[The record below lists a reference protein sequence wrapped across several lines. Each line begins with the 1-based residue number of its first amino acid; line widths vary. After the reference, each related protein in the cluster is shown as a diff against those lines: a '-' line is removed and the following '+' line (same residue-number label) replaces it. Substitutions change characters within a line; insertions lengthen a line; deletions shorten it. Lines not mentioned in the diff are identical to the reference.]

1 MVVYKKSKNNMM
13 KDFGLVS
20 IITPNFNCEKYIQ
33 ETIESVQAQTYSNW
47 EMLVVDDCSTD
58 NSLRILEEI
67 SEKDN
72 RVRILHNEHNLGAAV
87 SRNYGIR
94 EAKGKWIA
102 FLDSDDLWKS
112 DKLERQLEF
121 MVNNQ
126 YAASYTDSIYVDDS
140 GTPNGIRET
149 GPKKVGYNKL
159 LLFNFLSTCSVMYD
173 RDIVGLVQIPDLKKR
188 NDYAMWLKVAKQT
201 SFHLLNDSLTM
212 YRIRTAGSLSNKSGG
227 MMKRRSL
234 IKDHFVMFR
243 KNEGFSVVK
252 SYIFVAV
259 NIIGYVFKKIVYI
272 KKYTNSTKSL

>member
-1 MVVYKKSKNNMM
+1 M

-20 IITPNFNCEKYIQ
+20 IITPNYNCEKYIR
-33 ETIESVQAQTYSNW
+33 ETIESVQAQTYTNW
-47 EMLVVDDCSTD
+47 EMLVIDDCSTD
-58 NSLRILEEI
+58 SSLKILKEL

-72 RVRILHNEHNLGAAV
+72 RVKILLNKQNSGAAV
-87 SRNYGIR
+87 SRNYGLR

-112 DKLERQLEF
+112 NKLERQLEF

-126 YAASYTDSIYVDDS
+126 YAASYTDSIYVDDN

-149 GPKKVGYNKL
+149 GPKNVGYKKL

-173 RDIVGLVQIPDLKKR
+173 RGIVGLVQIPDLKKR
-188 NDYAMWLKVAKQT
+188 NDYAMWLKVAKHT

-227 MMKRRSL
+227 LIKQRSL
-234 IKDHFVMFR
+234 IKRSFCDV
-243 KNEGFSVVK
+243 
-252 SYIFVAV
+252 
-259 NIIGYVFKKIVYI
+259 
-272 KKYTNSTKSL
+272 